1 MSIFS
6 AQYEIQD
13 SKAHNS
19 FEQSHLMPEISGAA
33 YVTRPIYDPHWTIDA
48 LALGD

>member
-33 YVTRPIYDPHWTIDA
+33 YVTRTRDPRITNA
-48 LALGD
+48 VLYQLS